1 MSVEYRIQIGLSM
14 NYTTEYLRGRST
26 NDRFRKNVPV
36 TYSAGEKIKGDGHM
50 KTVGCGK
57 PESFLLA
64 WVQDAT

>member
-1 MSVEYRIQIGLSM
+1 M
-14 NYTTEYLRGRST
+14 NHTPEYLRGRGP

-36 TYSAGEKIKGDGHM
+36 TNNAGEKNKGDNHM
-50 KTVGCGK
+50 MTVGCGK